1 MERLRSILVKVEDMW
16 DKPINLFEKVKNPTE
31 TDETEDEKNELV
43 IWTMQITVFLYLCQ
57 FYILVK
63 IKTWELGPIL
73 ELVPILE
80 LEPPSNLAKKN

>member
-1 MERLRSILVKVEDMW
+1 MW
-16 DKPINLFEKVKNPTE
+16 DKPLKKLEKVDSPTE
-31 TDETEDEKNELV
+31 TDETEDEKTELSF
-43 IWTMQITVFLYLCQ
+43 WTMQITDFLYLCQ

-80 LEPPSNLAKKN
+80 LEPPSNL